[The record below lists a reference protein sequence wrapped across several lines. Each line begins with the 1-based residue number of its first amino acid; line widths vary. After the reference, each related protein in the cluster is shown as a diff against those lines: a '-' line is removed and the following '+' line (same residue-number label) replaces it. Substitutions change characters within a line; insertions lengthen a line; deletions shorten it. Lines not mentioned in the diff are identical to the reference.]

1 MKTYIVEYILQQD
14 DWSFDMSMLVILAV
28 AFRLVGYFLLL
39 KKTYRKS

>member
-14 DWSFDMSMLVILAV
+14 DWSFDMGMLVILAV